1 MELITNR
8 PVIERSQERTHI
20 SQWVSFKLAKGDIEN
35 IVDPTLCGNYNI
47 NSVWKAVEI
56 AMVCVSPTST
66 KRPKMDQVV
75 AELKECLV
83 TELAHRKEGDES
95 ESKDSV
101 EMININMTTE
111 LSPLAR

>member
-8 PVIERSQERTHI
+8 LVIERSQERTHI

-75 AELKECLV
+75 KECLV